1 MYQKVENRALFKKSS
16 AARDKLMEMGGV
28 QKGVGS
34 MQAPQMPGGPSG
46 IMASSPDLMQAAMRK
61 APVLP
66 AQQAMSA
73 PAAAPAAPAAPA
85 PMPLPPSQPIPNIAG
100 IAPVPTNQAPRP
112 PAKQPVKKMN
122 EGGLLDYKGPVSG
135 MTLREKFASP
145 METTNKAIQGMTM
158 PFMPFTRSIEF
169 ARKAMTS
176 MDPKKMGVPES
187 DLEKFGEREKEM
199 EKDPEK
205 AGKNFVNENVPED
218 QRTGDLKKDLKKAA
232 TNSGLSEIPEN
243 ATVDQLNQA
252 IAGAKL
258 GAAIAGSYVNPNT
271 GQELRPTAGARIG
284 QAVAEGLAVKRD
296 TAQKREDY
304 EQKMKL
310 AQAKAAGKS
319 TSSKLSGAQ
328 KDLVERF
335 AKRVDN
341 NEDPTAVAQKFNEE
355 FGEGVG
361 DQLLAYFRSG
371 APGVQTEKPM
381 TPIESAR
388 YALSKGAKREDV
400 IKRLEEFGIDPG
412 DL

>member
-1 MYQKVENRALFKKSS
+1 MYQKVENRALFKKST

-28 QKGVGS
+28 QQGLGS
-34 MQAPQMPGGPSG
+34 MQRPPMPGGPSG

-85 PMPLPPSQPIPNIAG
+85 PMPLPPSQPMPNIAG

-122 EGGLLDYKGPVSG
+122 EGGFLDSVLDYKGPVSN

-145 METTNKAIQGMTM
+145 MEATNKAVQGMTM

-176 MDPKKMGVPES
+176 GDPKKMGVPES
-187 DLEKFGEREKEM
+187 ELEKFGEREKEM
-199 EKDPEK
+199 ENDPEK

-232 TNSGLSEIPEN
+232 ANSGLSEIPEN

-304 EQKMKL
+304 AQKMKL
-310 AQAKAAGKS
+310 AQVKAAGKS
-319 TSSKLSGAQ
+319 TSNKLPPNMKSMIEIFKERAKTEDLDEVA
-328 KDLVERF
+328 KD
-335 AKRVDN
+335 
-341 NEDPTAVAQKFNEE
+341 FNEY
-355 FGEGVG
+355 FGDNTG
-361 DQLLAYFRSG
+361 DQIMTYLKTGMSG
-371 APGVQTEKPM
+371 GGEQTQTE
-381 TPIESAR
+381 TASIEVGRTATGKDGQKLVWDGT
-388 YALSKGAKREDV
+388 AWQTQK
-400 IKRLEEFGIDPG
+400 
-412 DL
+412 